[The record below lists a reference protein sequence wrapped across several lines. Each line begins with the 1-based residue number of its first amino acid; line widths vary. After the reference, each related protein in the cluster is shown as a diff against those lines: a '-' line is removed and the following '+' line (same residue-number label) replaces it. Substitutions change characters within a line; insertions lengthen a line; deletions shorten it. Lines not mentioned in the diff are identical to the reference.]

1 MHALSS
7 ARLLASVAITGVCTL
22 VTTAPAFDQ
31 ARHAE
36 GYYANQYDQARA
48 PIFRT
53 READWRNGA
62 LVYQVIVDRFAPAT
76 DLESKRHLYPAP
88 KVLRGWDEVPK
99 PGTYNET
106 VKVWSH
112 EIDFWGGDLRSLR
125 TKLDYMQELGVDVL
139 YLNPIH
145 MAYTNHK
152 YDAQNYFEVSPEYG
166 TRDDVKALAADL
178 HGRGMKFMLD
188 GVLNHMGRSSPWFQ
202 EAMADPKSPWR
213 EWYYIGPEYKMGYR
227 GWYDVANLPEVN
239 LESSTVRA
247 RLWGD
252 PDSVIQG
259 YLRDGVDGWRLD
271 VAFDIGFRH
280 LTELTQAAHTAKP
293 GSLVIGEIWNYPE
306 EWSPAL
312 DAVMNMTAREL
323 ILQVVRGNMSGG
335 HAGRTLDQIV
345 ADTGVEPMMKSWIIL
360 DNHDTPRIATEM
372 KEEWQRRLAQ
382 TLQFTLPGSPCIYY
396 GVELGMEGGGDPE
409 MRAPM
414 RWDLVTEENEQLA
427 FMRRLIAARKESRA
441 LRIGDY
447 RSVPSDKLLAF
458 LRRTDRIEDLALVVA
473 NPTDAEVSETLLV
486 PDSKVMNYAVL
497 RDALGT
503 AEFRA
508 ASGLIRVTV
517 PARQAM
523 ILRPIIVRGTEYT
536 PYKRVQ

>member
-1 MHALSS
+1 MSQS
-7 ARLLASVAITGVCTL
+7 ATRTAAAALLAGALMTPVQ
-22 VTTAPAFDQ
+22 AFDQ
-31 ARHAE
+31 KRHAD
-36 GYYANQYDQARA
+36 GYYRNQADSQTHALYLA
-48 PIFRT
+48 

-62 LVYQVIVDRFAPAT
+62 LVYQVIVDRFVPPA
-76 DLESKRHLYPAP
+76 DLDSKRHLYPAP
-88 KVLRGWDEVPK
+88 KQLRTWDEVPQQ
-99 PGTYNET
+99 GTFNEE

-112 EIDFWGGDLRSLR
+112 EIDFWGGDLQSLQTR
-125 TKLDYMQELGVDVL
+125 LDYVQDLGIDVL

-166 TRDDVKALAADL
+166 TRADVKALAGAV
-178 HGRGMKFMLD
+178 HGREMKLVLD

-202 EAMADPKSPWR
+202 EAMKDPKSPWR

-239 LESSTVRA
+239 LESDAVRA

-252 PDSVIQG
+252 SDSVVQG

-280 LTELTQAAHTAKP
+280 LAELTHGAHTAKP
-293 GSLVIGEIWNYPE
+293 GSLVIGEIWNYPQ

-323 ILQVVRGNMSGG
+323 ILQVVRGQMSGG
-335 HAGRTLDQIV
+335 QAGRALDQIV
-345 ADTGVEPMMKSWIIL
+345 ADTGIEPMLKSWIIL
-360 DNHDTPRIATEM
+360 DNHDTARIATEM
-372 KEEWQRRLAQ
+372 KEPWQRRLAQ

-414 RWDLVTEENEQLA
+414 RWDLVNDGNEQLA
-427 FMRRLIAARKESRA
+427 FMRQLIAARKSSRA
-441 LRIGDY
+441 LTIGDY
-447 RSVPSDKLLAF
+447 RPIPTERLLAF
-458 LRRTDRIEDLALVVA
+458 LRRTDHVADLALVVA
-473 NPTDAEVSETLLV
+473 NPTAGEVTETLLL
-486 PDSKVMNYAVL
+486 PDSKVMNYAEL
-497 RDALGT
+497 KDALGT
-503 AEFRA
+503 ATFRA
-508 ASGLIRVTV
+508 ASGFVRVTI
-517 PARQAM
+517 PPQQAM
-523 ILRPIIVRGTEYT
+523 ILRPTISPGPEYT